1 MAFEMYEMNV
11 YLHHDFNNMI
21 SIHFIIY
28 IRETILYDCLVSRIS
43 IHPSHGPFS
52 FNIGATSPD
61 KSSTE
66 LQLRRLSKAGWMQV
80 LSMIIDN

>member
-1 MAFEMYEMNV
+1 MYDMNV
-11 YLHHDFNNMI
+11 YLHHDFNMI
-21 SIHFIIY
+21 SVNSFISMNECISMIVY
-28 IRETILYDCLVSRIS
+28 SRIS
-43 IHPSHGPFS
+43 IHHAIMPFS

-80 LSMIIDN
+80 LSMIINN